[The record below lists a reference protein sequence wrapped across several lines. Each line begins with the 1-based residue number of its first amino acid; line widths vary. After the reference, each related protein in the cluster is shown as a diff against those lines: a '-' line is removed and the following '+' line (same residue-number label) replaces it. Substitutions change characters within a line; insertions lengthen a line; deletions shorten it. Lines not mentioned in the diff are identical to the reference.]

1 MMEVRNAPPDID
13 QILVDAIDGERLTG
27 DEICCL
33 LNLQERSDF
42 EKLFEAAREIRKKH
56 FGDRIFL
63 YGFIYFSTY
72 CRNDC
77 TFCFYRRS
85 NKVSERYRKTTE
97 EILDTAGK
105 LSESGVHLLDL
116 TMGEDPQY
124 FTDNRFAGLLE
135 TVAAVKKD
143 TGMPIMISPGVIPE
157 EVLRAFRQI
166 GVEWYACYQE
176 THNRELYARLRL
188 GQSYEERMQR
198 KKYAREI
205 GFLVEEGLLSGVG
218 ESAEDLLDS
227 FEVMAELRADQLRVM
242 SFIPQKG
249 TPLEN
254 METGSHLREMLIIA
268 VMRILFPDRLIPG
281 SLDVDGIAGLKERLH
296 AGANVVTSIIP
307 PQKGFLGVSQS
318 TLDID
323 EGTRTVAGVV
333 PVLEEC
339 GLVPAGIDDYR
350 CWMAETLMKRHNPD
364 KVTGANK

>member
-1 MMEVRNAPPDID
+1 MMEVRNASPDVD
-13 QILVDAIDGERLTG
+13 HILAGAIGGERLTG
-27 DEICCL
+27 DEILCL
-33 LNLQERSDF
+33 LNLQKRRDLEN
-42 EKLFEAAREIRKKH
+42 LFEAAREVRKKH

-77 TFCFYRRS
+77 TFCFYRCS
-85 NKVSERYRKTTE
+85 NKVSERYRKTTA

-105 LSESGVHLLDL
+105 LAESGVHLLDL

-124 FTDNRFAGLLE
+124 FTDGRFAGLLE
-135 TVAAVKKD
+135 TVAAVKKS
-143 TGMPIMISPGVIPE
+143 TGMPLMISPGVIPE
-157 EVLRAFRQI
+157 EVLLAFCQM

-188 GQSYEERMQR
+188 EQSYEERMQR

-205 GFLVEEGLLSGVG
+205 GFLVEEGLLSGIG
-218 ESAEDLLDS
+218 ETAEDLLAS
-227 FEVMAELRADQLRVM
+227 FEVMAMLQADQVRVM

-249 TPLEN
+249 TPLGN
-254 METGSHLREMLIIA
+254 IETGSHLREMLIIA
-268 VMRILFPDRLIPG
+268 VMRLLFPDRLIPG
-281 SLDVDGIAGLKERLH
+281 SLDVDGIAGLKERLQ

-307 PQKGFLGVSQS
+307 PRKGFLGVSQS
-318 TLDID
+318 TLDVD

-339 GLVPAGIDDYR
+339 GLVPAGIEDYR
-350 CWMAETLMKRHNPD
+350 RWMAETLMKRHCPENIP
-364 KVTGANK
+364 GSNN